1 MRPPFIGRLSSGIHD
16 AITDVPG
23 VRVGHA
29 TLVEDGLAGEG
40 SVARTG
46 ITAIHPLAE
55 DYTDASVF
63 AGFHRY
69 NGFGEVAGTHWLAE
83 TGVLTS
89 PILLTSTFS
98 IGVARDTLLVD
109 PLRRG
114 VTQRFHHPLV
124 AETNDGF
131 LNDGP
136 AQHVRPEHVRQA
148 LDLAASGPV
157 PQGCVGGGTGMIAYG
172 FKAGI
177 GSASRMVDTELGRFT
192 LGALVQANH
201 GRRADLTVAGVPLG
215 LLIGEDEVPG
225 PGRGE
230 PGRHADTRRE
240 EGSVIVVLATDA
252 PLLPPQCTRLAQ
264 RAVAGL
270 GRVGA
275 FGYNGSGDFVLAF
288 STGNR
293 LPARS
298 GHPVRDITMF
308 PNERLNPLLKA
319 AVEVTEQAVVNA
331 LWHATT
337 MTGRDGHTAHALPHD
352 RAAALLG

>member
-1 MRPPFIGRLSSGIHD
+1 MQQFRIGNLPSGVHD

-23 VRVGHA
+23 VRVGHV
-29 TLVEDGLAGEG
+29 TLVEDGP

-46 ITAIHPLAE
+46 ITAIHPLE
-55 DYTDASVF
+55 VDYTEASVF

-83 TGVLTS
+83 TGILTS

-114 VTQRFHHPLV
+114 VTRRFHHPLV

-136 AQHVRPEHVRQA
+136 AQHIRPEHVRQA
-148 LDLAASGPV
+148 IDLAAPGPV

-177 GSASRMVDTELGRFT
+177 GSASRLVETELGRFT

-201 GRRADLTVAGVPLG
+201 GRRADLTVAGLPLG
-215 LLIGEDEVPG
+215 RLIPETEVPG
-225 PGRGE
+225 PGQVE
-230 PGRHADTRRE
+230 PGRTEDRRRE
-240 EGSVIVVLATDA
+240 EGSIIVVLATDA

-270 GRVGA
+270 GRAGA
-275 FGYNGSGDFVLAF
+275 YGYNGSGDFVLAF
-288 STGNR
+288 STANR
-293 LPARS
+293 LPAGDGRM
-298 GHPVRDITMF
+298 VRDLLMF
-308 PNERLNPLLKA
+308 PNDRLNPLLKA
-319 AVEVTEQAVVNA
+319 AAEVAEQAVFNA
-331 LWHATT
+331 LWHAHD
-337 MTGRDGHTAHALPHD
+337 MTGRDGNAARALPRD
-352 RAAALLG
+352 RTAELLAGR